1 MRSAAQLKVD
11 TMPEYRYRIMIVD
24 DDEDIVDLIQS
35 YMTPEG
41 YKVIPAYDGASALQI
56 FNQAHQTENSEDRI
70 HLILL
75 DLMMPK
81 IDGFDVCREIRK
93 ISNVPILMLTGKTED
108 IDKIIGLELG
118 ADDYMEKPFNPR
130 ELLARIRSVI
140 RRSYAPNEEHPGSG
154 DGVLVSGDIRIDPAR
169 RTASMRDRDLKL
181 TATEFDL
188 LYFLVKRA
196 GKVFTRRQLIDHI
209 WNSDYCIG
217 ERTVDVHI
225 RRLRE
230 HVEEVPSRPQHILTV
245 WGVGYKFHDGGVS
258 LNKRIAMDEAR
269 DALPE
274 GVSVQ
279 ADDAD
284 EAAIPEVEVLAISGG
299 ESE

>member
-1 MRSAAQLKVD
+1 
-11 TMPEYRYRIMIVD
+11 MPEYCYRIMFVD
-24 DDEDIVDLIQS
+24 DDEDIVDMIDS
-35 YMTPEG
+35 YMTSEG
-41 YKVIPAYDGASALQI
+41 YKIIPAYDGESALRI
-56 FNQAHQTENSEDRI
+56 FNQTQQSENSEDRI

-75 DLMMPK
+75 DIMMPK

-93 ISNVPILMLTGKTED
+93 TSNVPIVMLTAKTED

-118 ADDYMEKPFNPR
+118 ADDYMVKPFNPR

-140 RRSYAPNEEHPGSG
+140 RRSYSPNEESPGSS
-154 DGVLVSGDIRIDPAR
+154 DGVLVYGDFRIDPAR
-169 RTASMRDRDLKL
+169 RSASIRERDLKL

-230 HVEEVPSRPQHILTV
+230 HVEEVPSRPHYILTV
-245 WGVGYKFHDGGVS
+245 WGVGYKFHDGAS
-258 LNKRIAMDEAR
+258 LGRRVALIDSE

-274 GVSVQ
+274 SASDE
-279 ADDAD
+279 ADDSEDALP
-284 EAAIPEVEVLAISGG
+284 EAEILSIAGG

>member
-1 MRSAAQLKVD
+1 ML
-11 TMPEYRYRIMIVD
+11 EYRYRIMIVD
-24 DDEDIVDLIQS
+24 DDEDIVDMVQS
-35 YMTPEG
+35 HMTPEG
-41 YKVIPAYDGASALQI
+41 YKVIPAYDGESALQI
-56 FNQAHQTENSEDRI
+56 FNQTHQSENSEDRI

-93 ISNVPILMLTGKTED
+93 ASNVPILMLTGKTED

-118 ADDYMEKPFNPR
+118 ADDYIEKPFNPR
-130 ELLARIRSVI
+130 ELLARVRSVI
-140 RRSYAPNEEHPGSG
+140 RRSYAPNEENPGSG
-154 DGVLVSGDIRIDPAR
+154 DGILVSGDIRIDPER
-169 RTASMRDRDLKL
+169 RSASIRDRDLKL

-196 GKVFTRRQLIDHI
+196 GRVFTRRQLIDHI

-230 HVEEVPSRPQHILTV
+230 HVEEAPSRPHYILTV
-245 WGVGYKFHDGGVS
+245 WGVGYKFHDSASLTRRIALDDDPDRSEKALPGGVET
-258 LNKRIAMDEAR
+258 DE
-269 DALPE
+269 
-274 GVSVQ
+274 S
-279 ADDAD
+279 DDA
-284 EAAIPEVEVLAISGG
+284 IPDIEVLAIAGG

>member
-1 MRSAAQLKVD
+1 MSRRITEGE
-11 TMPEYRYRIMIVD
+11 TMPEYRYRIMFVD
-24 DDEDIVDLIQS
+24 DDEDIVDMIDS
-35 YMTPEG
+35 YMSSEG
-41 YKVIPAYDGASALQI
+41 YKVIPAYDGESALQI
-56 FNQAHQTENSEDRI
+56 FNQAQQSENSEDRI

-75 DLMMPK
+75 DIMMPK
-81 IDGFDVCREIRK
+81 IDGFDVCRQIRK
-93 ISNVPILMLTGKTED
+93 ISNVPIVMLTAKTED

-118 ADDYMEKPFNPR
+118 ADDYMVKPFNPR

-140 RRSYAPNEEHPGSG
+140 RRSYAPNEESPGSG
-154 DGVLVSGDIRIDPAR
+154 DGVLVNGDFRIDPSR
-169 RTASMRDRDLKL
+169 RSASIRERDLKL

-209 WNSDYCIG
+209 WNADYCIG

-230 HVEEVPSRPQHILTV
+230 HVEEEPGRPQYILTV
-245 WGVGYKFHDGGVS
+245 WGVGYKFHDGAS
-258 LNKRIAMDEAR
+258 LTKPIALD
-269 DALPE
+269 
-274 GVSVQ
+274 S
-279 ADDAD
+279 ADDAIESVMIETD
-284 EAAIPEVEVLAISGG
+284 ESEDAIESIEVLSIAGG